1 MRPRPTF
8 ALSRWSDPDDDL
20 FAAWQRDL
28 DAGRIGV
35 PADRRAANDAASA
48 VHTAA
53 VLAWEAVV
61 LGRGRRNWD
70 TGPG

>member
-8 ALSRWSDPDDDL
+8 ALSRWSDPGDDL

-35 PADRRAANDAASA
+35 PADRCAANDAANA

-61 LGRGRRNWD
+61 LGRGRRDCNAS
-70 TGPG
+70 PG